1 MRQAI
6 QPDFMVF
13 IAEGSTGVASVRE
26 VRPDSLLIYVENAG
40 EFAVPAS
47 AIHSVHDGKVVLA
60 PEKLEPGL
68 IRAIRHEHDR
78 EDPDVAG

>member
-1 MRQAI
+1 MTQTI
-6 QPDFMVF
+6 EPGFMVF
-13 IAEGSTGVASVRE
+13 IGEGSSGVAAVRE
-26 VRPDSLLIYVENAG
+26 VRPGGLLIYVENAG

-47 AIHSVHDGKVVLA
+47 AIRSVHDGKVVLA
-60 PEKLEPGL
+60 PEKLESGL